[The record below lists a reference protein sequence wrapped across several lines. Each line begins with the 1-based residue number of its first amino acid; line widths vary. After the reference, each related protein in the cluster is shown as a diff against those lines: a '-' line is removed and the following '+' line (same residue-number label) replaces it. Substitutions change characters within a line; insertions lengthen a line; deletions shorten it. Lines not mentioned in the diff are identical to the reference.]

1 VSSFQA
7 KLAAWQWL
15 FGDKKLITVKMGYFV
30 GKACWRTSGSN
41 KLLQFINKGSWD
53 KEIILP
59 YNIKSKYGRG
69 EFGNLLFFRADPT
82 TTSAGKKS

>member
-1 VSSFQA
+1 
-7 KLAAWQWL
+7 
-15 FGDKKLITVKMGYFV
+15 MGYLLESML
-30 GKACWRTSGSN
+30 KNIWIEY

-69 EFGNLLFFRADPT
+69 EFGNLLFFRTDPT
-82 TTSAGKKS
+82 TSASKKTLISARQCRLGKKNQ

>member
-1 VSSFQA
+1 
-7 KLAAWQWL
+7 
-15 FGDKKLITVKMGYFV
+15 MGYLLESML
-30 GKACWRTSGSN
+30 KNIWIEY

-69 EFGNLLFFRADPT
+69 KFGNLLFFHTDP
-82 TTSAGKKS
+82 TTSAGKKT